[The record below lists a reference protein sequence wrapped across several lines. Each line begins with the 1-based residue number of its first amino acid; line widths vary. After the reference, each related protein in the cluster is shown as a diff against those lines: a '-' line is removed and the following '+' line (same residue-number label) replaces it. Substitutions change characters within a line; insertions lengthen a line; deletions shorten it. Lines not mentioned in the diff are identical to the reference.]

1 LHHGGGVSVATNS
14 IFWGNTADTSNP
26 EINGTITATYCD
38 VEGSY
43 SGAGNIDLD
52 PYFVDPY
59 ALPVVIRLF
68 LVIFIFVMHP
78 VFRPTAL
85 INPMPLML
93 AMMGRTLNLIRQL
106 MILMATAGRKVADST
121 WVLMNITPP

>member
-14 IFWGNTADTSNP
+14 IFLGNTADTSNP

-43 SGAGNIDLD
+43 SGTGNIDLD

-59 ALPVVIRLF
+59 AATSGNPTILGDFHLCYASGVPADCSNKSNAIDVGDDGTNIEPDPPTDD
-68 LVIFIFVMHP
+68 IDGDS
-78 VFRPTAL
+78 RPQGSGFD
-85 INPMPLML
+85 
-93 AMMGRTLNLIRQL
+93 MG
-106 MILMATAGRKVADST
+106 ADEY
-121 WVLMNITPP
+121 

>member
-1 LHHGGGVSVATNS
+1 MHHGGGVSVATNS

-59 ALPVVIRLF
+59 ALPVVI
-68 LVIFIFVMHP
+68 
-78 VFRPTAL
+78 
-85 INPMPLML
+85 
-93 AMMGRTLNLIRQL
+93 
-106 MILMATAGRKVADST
+106 
-121 WVLMNITPP
+121 